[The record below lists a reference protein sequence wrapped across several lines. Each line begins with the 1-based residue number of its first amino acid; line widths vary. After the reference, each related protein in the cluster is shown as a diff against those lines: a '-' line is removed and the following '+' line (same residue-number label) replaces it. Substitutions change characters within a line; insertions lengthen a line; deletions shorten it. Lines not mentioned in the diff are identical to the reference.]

1 MYIQDAID
9 ILNQIEQ
16 DDTVPKNIR
25 YKVKEASALLQ
36 DGDGKVQQVKVDRI
50 IQELDDL
57 GNDPNLPVYT
67 RTQIWGVIS
76 SLESV
81 Q

>member
-1 MYIQDAID
+1 MEIQEV
-9 ILNQIEQ
+9 LGVLSQIEQ

-25 YKVKEASALLQ
+25 LKVKEASLILQ
-36 DGDGKVQQVKVDRI
+36 DNNAKVQQVKVDKI

-57 GNDPNLPVYT
+57 GNDSNLPMYT

-76 SLESV
+76 SLESM